1 MNNALGLVE
10 TKGLVAPL
18 KPPMQWL
25 NPPTYSWWAT
35 KKLVLAWLPS
45 WFAATSA
52 RLKQP

>member
-35 KKLVLAWLPS
+35 KKLVLAW
-45 WFAATSA
+45 
-52 RLKQP
+52 

>member
-10 TKGLVAPL
+10 TKGWSAPL

-35 KKLVLAWLPS
+35 KN
-45 WFAATSA
+45 WFWHGYRHGS
-52 RLKQP
+52 RRCRRG